1 MQIPGLSSGLLI
13 QKELGLES
21 GSQQF
26 HPLPGGL
33 AAGASA
39 LGGA

>member
-21 GSQQF
+21 GRQQF
-26 HPLPGGL
+26 HLVPGGL
-33 AAGASA
+33 ATGASV
-39 LGGA
+39 LWGA